1 MARVVALPQNP
12 ARERPHRRQ
21 PELVLVKSPT
31 RAARTRNL
39 RKVLVFIT
47 VVVLLA
53 MVVVARI
60 AIELEESSIGQ
71 LGAEIT
77 QAQRTHEDLKLEAAQ
92 LSSPQR
98 IMSYASQH
106 LHLTLPSSV
115 DVVAGSH
122 TKNAV
127 PLPQPEATAPS
138 LPLPAGEVVGGN

>member
-1 MARVVALPQNP
+1 MARVVALPQSP
-12 ARERPHRRQ
+12 TRERPHRRQ
-21 PELVLVKSPT
+21 PELVLVKSPA
-31 RAARTRNL
+31 RAARTRSV

-47 VVVLLA
+47 VVALLG
-53 MVVVARI
+53 MVVVTRI

-77 QAQRTHEDLKLEAAQ
+77 QAQRVQGDLKLEVAQ

-127 PLPQPEATAPS
+127 PLPQSAATAPS
-138 LPLPAGEVVGGN
+138 LPLPAGEVVGGG